1 LASGRANMKKKNNN
15 KDSTQL
21 SGTPAGRAMTEKA
34 FDIEKRSFEIIDSEV
49 GNNHVYNQDEWV
61 IVRRVIHATADFD
74 FTGRGKILFHR
85 NAIESAFNAIYGRCT
100 IVTDVD
106 MVLAA
111 ISKKSTRDLGLKI
124 QCYISDPVVAEDA
137 RRFQKTRSEIA
148 MRHASKDMDGGIVVI
163 GNAPTA
169 LYEVI
174 RMKREGVTN
183 PSLVVGIPVGFVS
196 AAESKEELAEMDD
209 LPFITNVG
217 RKGGSAAASS
227 IINAIM
233 LLYQSK
239 KSISS
244 P

>member
-1 LASGRANMKKKNNN
+1 MRNGLAS
-15 KDSTQL
+15 KDDNSSYQNQY
-21 SGTPAGRAMTEKA
+21 SGTAVGRAMSQKA
-34 FDIEKRSFEIIDSEV
+34 FDIEKRSFEIIESEV
-49 GNNHVYNQDEWV
+49 GDHQYNENEWV

-74 FTGRGKILFHR
+74 FADKAKIIFHKE
-85 NAIESAFNAIYGRCT
+85 AIESAFNALRERCT

-111 ISKKSTRDLGLKI
+111 INKKSIIDLGLKAV
-124 QCYISDPVVAEDA
+124 CYISDSMVAEQA
-137 RRFQKTRSEIA
+137 HRLGKTRSETA
-148 MRHASKDMDGGIVVI
+148 MRRAAKDMDGGIVAI

-174 RMKREGVTN
+174 SMVREGITK
-183 PSLVVGIPVGFVS
+183 PAIVVGIPVGFVA
-196 AAESKEELAEMDD
+196 AAESKEELAKMHN

-217 RKGGSAAASS
+217 RKGGSSAVSS

-239 KSISS
+239 RSS
-244 P
+244 A